1 MDSDEEQFWWEFK
14 CEFGALLEFWNEKE
28 LHEEHFRRIEKQER
42 YNWYLDRKHGWIPSS
57 WILGHEFGTILGTWF
72 VKGLCENREREW
84 QLRKKSLRRERY
96 LEYRS
101 KNLEDTSYIFDHLG
115 AHWYSPR
122 PFPFTFS
129 HTPTPTPTPIPAL
142 QGTMDAHKRTIA
154 EFEKTLSPEE
164 AAGLKQIR
172 TERRSVRAQITK
184 TVNKL
189 NAAIA
194 SEGKVAIKM
203 FVAELTKI
211 QEKLSIKDE
220 DVWAFLSDDCVIAD
234 QAIGAEWSDSVD
246 NALLDAYKILD
257 GTDPSQAPPPSSS
270 PSSQNNST
278 KARLPKMDL
287 PKFTGKSPSEYQG
300 WWNAFESLID
310 GRSDLSTV
318 DKLIYLKNCCI
329 EGASGL
335 ADGYS
340 LTEVNYEQLK
350 LALKD
355 MYGHPRLIQ
364 QSHAEN
370 ILDLHSFETEGIKP
384 FLTTLETS
392 MRCLAEYGIDMEN
405 GAWIIVPIVQK
416 LMPKELAQKW
426 REEIHDDISFS
437 TKKLIEF
444 LHEKMLCYGSAQE
457 QKADRKPKDTR
468 PKTTLMLASTSMTAC
483 PCCDQN
489 HRIYKC
495 GKFLKMA
502 PAERRNFA
510 YRNRLCRRCLGPY
523 SPEHLK
529 KCEWKCKKCNDSHN
543 HLLHTGQNEGQG
555 RGKHNSQTHGS
566 RKWQNPQNSR
576 NGNPSKRPYQGQKVE
591 GQKGNPAQ
599 AANGGQREDT
609 NAGGSAQGTVVNS
622 LHSTTNHEKMAV
634 LKNFKAVPKEKP
646 NSTVRSLI
654 DDGY

>member
-1 MDSDEEQFWWEFK
+1 M
-14 CEFGALLEFWNEKE
+14 
-28 LHEEHFRRIEKQER
+28 
-42 YNWYLDRKHGWIPSS
+42 
-57 WILGHEFGTILGTWF
+57 
-72 VKGLCENREREW
+72 
-84 QLRKKSLRRERY
+84 
-96 LEYRS
+96 
-101 KNLEDTSYIFDHLG
+101 
-115 AHWYSPR
+115 
-122 PFPFTFS
+122 
-129 HTPTPTPTPIPAL
+129 
-142 QGTMDAHKRTIA
+142 
-154 EFEKTLSPEE
+154 
-164 AAGLKQIR
+164 
-172 TERRSVRAQITK
+172 
-184 TVNKL
+184 
-189 NAAIA
+189 
-194 SEGKVAIKM
+194 
-203 FVAELTKI
+203 
-211 QEKLSIKDE
+211 
-220 DVWAFLSDDCVIAD
+220 
-234 QAIGAEWSDSVD
+234 
-246 NALLDAYKILD
+246 
-257 GTDPSQAPPPSSS
+257 
-270 PSSQNNST
+270 
-278 KARLPKMDL
+278 
-287 PKFTGKSPSEYQG
+287 
-300 WWNAFESLID
+300 
-310 GRSDLSTV
+310 
-318 DKLIYLKNCCI
+318 KNCCI

-340 LTEVNYEQLK
+340 LTEDNYEHLK

-483 PCCDQN
+483 PCCGQN

-555 RGKHNSQTHGS
+555 SGRHNSQTHGS
-566 RKWQNPQNSR
+566 RKWQNPQSSR

-591 GQKGNPAQ
+591 GLKGNPAQ
-599 AANGGQREDT
+599 AAIGGQREDT
-609 NAGGSAQGTVVNS
+609 NAGGSAQDTVVNS

-654 DDGY
+654 DDGSQRTWIKMHTAKSLKLPVVRRELLAVATAFLSQPNTPRLYKIVKVSLRTKDNRFMEMEAVVSPDDKLVSDMPAIHFDPTKEYPHLDQICR